1 MGKTSFSK
9 VLGSLF
15 LFRDYS
21 AFRGLNKR
29 KRNSR
34 CLKEMPHCIKPFL
47 PSMRTRLLMP
57 RTCVKDEQDRGIHLR
72 SQTRRAGAKDFRS
85 NSGAGWLD

>member
-9 VLGSLF
+9 VLGSQF

-21 AFRGLNKR
+21 ASRGLNKR

-34 CLKEMPHCIKPFL
+34 AKEMPHCIKPFP
-47 PSMRTRLLMP
+47 PSMRTSFLMP

-72 SQTRRAGAKDFRS
+72 SQTRRAGAEDLRS